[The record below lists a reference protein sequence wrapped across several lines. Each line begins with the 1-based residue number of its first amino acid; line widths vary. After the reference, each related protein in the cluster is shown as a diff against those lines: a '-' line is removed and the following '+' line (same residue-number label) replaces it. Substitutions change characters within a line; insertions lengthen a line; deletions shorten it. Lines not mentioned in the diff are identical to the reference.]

1 MVADLASWPTSP
13 RFGPKERAC
22 LAYCEQFV
30 IDVAGLGD
38 ELALAVAEHLGPQ
51 GLADFTAALLVL
63 EQRQRLRL
71 AWERLLEPVG
81 DG

>member
-1 MVADLASWPTSP
+1 
-13 RFGPKERAC
+13 
-22 LAYCEQFV
+22 
-30 IDVAGLGD
+30 VAGLGD